1 MIPHIAPVY
10 REEVGNLAEPR
21 MITGFEAV
29 LNKCWWVVC
38 GKGVK
43 GVGSG
48 EIELVWIGSVN
59 NE

>member
-43 GVGSG
+43 WV
-48 EIELVWIGSVN
+48 
-59 NE
+59 